1 MTIVSSKKRRG
12 TALLEA
18 VIAIGVILVGVV
30 GSLVLLT
37 TSINLGRANQDRIV
51 AQNLSREGI
60 ELAYSLRNSGAMRK
74 VDDPTVNWSS
84 FLFNPVLKS
93 NDPGTFCN
101 RYNLGDIVTSGGN
114 RACMQIGAVND
125 PANYLT
131 TEDDD
136 QGGLCGGPA
145 DNTNTEIEELN
156 CDIFAIVGWMFDQWP
171 QMPSRCSPDPAL
183 PPPSNYPPGCNYDGQ
198 GNVDIS
204 DLTRFISDIYLAS
217 YQFGYG
223 YPTFSSASGYT
234 DAQFTFNNPYVGN
247 FTVTANSPPTP
258 NTAQYTS
265 LNPIWQDARA
275 RVYTN
280 STSTSYIQNMDQPNK
295 VATKYYRV
303 VSMQPICRGTKAGA
317 TVEAVVDPMSGYNC
331 QDYIVNNPGFGWAGG
346 VSTVGVL
353 VTSEVRWPT
362 PLSNTKVRY
371 QEFLYDWI
379 VL

>member
-1 MTIVSSKKRRG
+1 MLIVSSKKRRG

-30 GSLVLLT
+30 GSLVLLN
-37 TSINLGRANQDRIV
+37 TSINLGRANQDRIA
-51 AQNLSREGI
+51 AQNLAREGV

-74 VDDPTVNWSS
+74 VDDPTVKWSS

-93 NDPGTFCN
+93 NDPAVFCN
-101 RYNLGDIVTSGGN
+101 RYNLGDIVTYGGQ
-114 RACMQIGAVND
+114 RVCMQIGTTFD
-125 PANYLT
+125 PAKHITL
-131 TEDDD
+131 EDDD
-136 QGGLCGGPA
+136 QALLCNGTP
-145 DNTNTEIEELN
+145 DDPLNTKQYEAIN
-156 CDIFAIVGWMFDQWP
+156 CDIFAIVGWMFDGWP
-171 QMPSRCSPDPAL
+171 QLPPRCSTFPLSNAPA
-183 PPPSNYPPGCNYDGQ
+183 GCNYDDQ

-204 DLTRFISDIYLAS
+204 DLTSFIRDLYLAS
-217 YQFGYG
+217 FQFGYG
-223 YPTFSSASGYT
+223 YPTFASADGFS

-247 FTVTANSPPTP
+247 FSAATGQYMSP
-258 NTAQYTS
+258 
-265 LNPIWQDARA
+265 NPIWQDTRA

-280 STSTSYIQNMDQPNK
+280 STGTAYIQNKDLPNK

-303 VSMQPICRGTKAGA
+303 VSLQPICRGTKSGTGA

-331 QDYIVNNPGFGWAGG
+331 SDYIIANPGFGWNTD

-379 VL
+379 TL